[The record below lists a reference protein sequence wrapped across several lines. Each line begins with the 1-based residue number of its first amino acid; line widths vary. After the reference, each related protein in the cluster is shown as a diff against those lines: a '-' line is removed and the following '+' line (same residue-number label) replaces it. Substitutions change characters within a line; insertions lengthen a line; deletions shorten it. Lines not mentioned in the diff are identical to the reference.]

1 MSRRSGGLLAL
12 LGLALFAMG
21 CEDPAIQES
30 AALVCTAVDEER
42 FEDALALSTSGASA
56 AGAGREIAQ
65 CRCIAQL
72 SLGDRDGCVALL
84 DPLLREPEA
93 ADWVPHP
100 VLTGMMLRTWR
111 GDGSYDEGARLS
123 RTAALRFPENVDLL
137 QLELSLR
144 AQVED
149 EANVLEDIATRL
161 DDDPKWTAQR
171 VVLSLAWTRRMDYA
185 RAVEVL
191 GTTPPPIEHPFALPW
206 YEARIGAFARDGNGD
221 AVRATFATWRDAGWD
236 PIDLQA
242 RYALRVS
249 VDHLADPDRSALE
262 LLRAAL
268 EHVDAIRDRNVVWG
282 LYRRLI
288 GEYLGSG
295 QPQRALE
302 LYDVAIQ
309 RVPLEGITRDEIVR
323 AVHRGSADY
332 DPDAL
337 ATLIFEAPAE
347 MIGGR
352 WLLNPEP
359 DEAPDV
365 GYRSIPIED
374 GGPQHAA
381 TRVGDH
387 PTRWVLEDATGRIRA
402 SGSTW
407 PSPGSETRVVAQ
419 LDAPHV
425 APSHGAAERRAPADG
440 RRRVFAILADCA
452 DWRLTE
458 YLRARGDLPFQDHL
472 FANGYRAVLESIPA
486 FTAAAM
492 QSLVRPAKPQAAPGA
507 LARIHELG
515 LELAGLESIGQN
527 PVGFLSWV
535 LPERPDLFETLGAGP
550 VVTANMLLTH
560 GKLDVGR
567 QAELIG
573 PHGHREDLPAPRAY
587 RALTP
592 AELARHPALDVGAD
606 TRKFAQTIAAEMDA
620 AEAIAREGHVDFLF
634 LRLEA
639 LDLLTHSGFSQID
652 GSGQDDGQGSLLS
665 AYRYIDE
672 RLAALHA
679 LLDEDD
685 WLVYLSDH
693 GIRSAMQHEEDAIF
707 VVLGEGVPAGRANG
721 KPALRGVP
729 KGLAAMFG
737 VPTGWPDTGALGW
750 LEAEDAER
758 APSSIAARR

>member
-1 MSRRSGGLLAL
+1 MSRLPVFASASLLVLAL
-12 LGLALFAMG
+12 IG
-21 CEDPAIQES
+21 CVDRANEEH
-30 AALVCTAVDEER
+30 AAQVCNAVDEER
-42 FEDALALSTSGASA
+42 FDEALRLSETGASA
-56 AGAGREIAQ
+56 RGAGRRIAE

-72 SLGDRDGCVALL
+72 STGDRAGCVALL
-84 DPLLREPEA
+84 DPLLREPA
-93 ADWVPHP
+93 AHDWVPHP

-111 GDGSYDEGARLS
+111 ATGVYGDGARLS
-123 RTAALRFPENVDLL
+123 RIAAERYPEHVDLL

-149 EANVLEDIATRL
+149 EARVLTDIAERL
-161 DDDPKWTAQR
+161 DDDPLWTAQR
-171 VVLSLAWTRRMDYA
+171 VVLSLAWARRMDYA
-185 RAVEVL
+185 RAVDVL
-191 GTTPPPIEHPFALPW
+191 GETPPAIDHRYALPW
-206 YEARIGAFARDGNGD
+206 YEARIAALARDGDGE
-221 AVRATFATWRDAGWD
+221 AVRATFADWRDAGWD

-249 VDHLADPDRSALE
+249 VDHLADPDHSALE
-262 LLRAAL
+262 LLRDAL
-268 EHVDAIRDRNVVWG
+268 EHVDAIQDRNVVWG

-288 GEYLGSG
+288 GEYLGWG
-295 QPQRALE
+295 QPERALA

-309 RVPLEGITRDEIVR
+309 RVPLEGITREEIER

-337 ATLIFEAPAE
+337 ATLILEAPPEA
-347 MIGGR
+347 IGGR
-352 WLLNPEP
+352 WRLNPEP
-359 DEAPDV
+359 DQAPDV
-365 GYRSIPIED
+365 GYRAIPID
-374 GGPQHAA
+374 GEAPQRTT

-387 PTRWVLEDATGRIRA
+387 PTRWVLEDAEGRLRA
-402 SGSTW
+402 SGSAW
-407 PSPGSETRVVAQ
+407 PSPGAEIRIRAELASPTA
-419 LDAPHV
+419 APTH
-425 APSHGAAERRAPADG
+425 SAATERAPADG

-472 FANGYRAVLESIPA
+472 FAEGHHAVLESIPA

-492 QSLVRPAKPQAAPGA
+492 QALVRPAKPQAAPGA
-507 LARIHELG
+507 FARIHELG
-515 LELAGLESIGQN
+515 LELAGLESIGRN
-527 PVGFLSWV
+527 PVGFLSWI

-592 AELARHPALDVGAD
+592 AERSRHPALDVGAD

-620 AEAIAREGHVDFLF
+620 AEAIAREGRVDFLF

-639 LDLLTHSGFSQID
+639 LDLLTHSGFSEID
-652 GSGQDDGQGSLLS
+652 GKGQDDGRGSLLS

-685 WLVYLSDH
+685 WFVFLSDH

-707 VVLGEGVPAGRANG
+707 VVVGEGVPAGRAEG

-729 KGLAAMFG
+729 KGLAAMLG
-737 VPTGWPDTGALGW
+737 VPTPWPDTGAITW
-750 LEAEDAER
+750 LEADDSRSE
-758 APSSIAARR
+758 PSTIAAHR